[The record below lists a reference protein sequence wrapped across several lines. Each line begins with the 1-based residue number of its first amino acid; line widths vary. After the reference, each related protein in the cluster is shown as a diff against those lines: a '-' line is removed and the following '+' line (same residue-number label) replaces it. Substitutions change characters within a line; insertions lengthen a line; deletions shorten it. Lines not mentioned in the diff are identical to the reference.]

1 MAGGPF
7 DYITPAAQQNPFGS
21 AMQGFALGN
30 QVQQQQ
36 QQQQLAQEQ
45 LRAQMQLQRQYQSD
59 ISTLLQNPNAG
70 AKDFAGFQLKYP
82 QFKDAT
88 KAPFEALSEDQRKNE
103 VAFAGRAYSALN
115 SGRKDLALSM
125 LDDRLKAMENSGAN
139 PQQIAGLR
147 GTRDLIDA
155 LPVEQARNAAGMYV
169 ATISDPKQASSIFG
183 QLGQESRA
191 QQLQPFKTEEARI
204 GNVKTQA
211 EIDNVRSQ
219 IGERADRLGLDRD
232 KYNLDFDKALLEKQ
246 EKQLTNGVKLSAGME
261 KIQAD
266 AVGAA
271 SIAQQNSD
279 DAANLAEQFKNANI
293 GRGSFSTLGEYLAQV
308 TGNQDAVTSLRKRY
322 VQMKNQAGLSMLPA
336 GPASDT
342 DIKRIDAGFLP
353 ETADSKEIA
362 EWAASFAR
370 VQKAVALKENAK
382 ADWISEVGNTGKTTR
397 DIEVSGIKVPA
408 GTSFNDFVRRGLKP
422 QDITNPPQ
430 PAAGQ
435 PRYLDRTTWG
445 RSTTVD
451 GGGAVSPGVTQ
462 LPPA

>member
-36 QQQQLAQEQ
+36 QQQQLAQQ
-45 LRAQMQLQRQYQSD
+45 QIQAQMDQQRQYQSD
-59 ISTLLQNPNAG
+59 ISALLQNPNAG

-125 LDDRLKAMENSGAN
+125 MDDRLKAMENSGAN

-155 LPVEQARNAAGMYV
+155 LPIEQARNAAGMYV

-204 GNVKTQA
+204 GNVKTEA
-211 EIDNVRSQ
+211 EIANVRSQ
-219 IGERADRLGLDRD
+219 IAERTDRLGLDRD
-232 KYNLDFDKALLEKQ
+232 KFNLDFDAKLAELQQKG
-246 EKQLTNGVKLSAGME
+246 GVKLSAGME
-261 KIQAD
+261 KTQAD
-266 AVGAA
+266 SVGAA
-271 SIAQQNSD
+271 TVAQQASD
-279 DAANLAEQFKNANI
+279 DAATLADQFRNA
-293 GRGSFSTLGEYLAQV
+293 GGGYGVGATLSEKLAGLTGS
-308 TGNQDAVTSLRKRY
+308 QDSLTQLRKRY
-322 VQMKNQAGLSMLPA
+322 IQIKNQAALSMLPP
-336 GPASDT
+336 GPASDK
-342 DIKRIDAGFLP
+342 DISVIQSGFLP
-353 ETADSKEIA
+353 ETADSKQIA
-362 EWAASFAR
+362 DWLNSFSK
-370 VQKAVALKENAK
+370 VQKAVAMRENAK
-382 ADWISEVGNTGKTTR
+382 ADWISEVGNTGKANK
-397 DIEVSGIKVPA
+397 DIEVSGIQVPA
-408 GTSFNDFVRRGLKP
+408 GTSFNDFLRRGLKTQEVADP
-422 QDITNPPQ
+422 AQ
-430 PAAGQ
+430 PAAAR
-435 PRYLDRTTWG
+435 PRYLQPDSWG
-445 RSTTVD
+445 RTTTVD
-451 GGGAVSPGVTQ
+451 GGGAASPGVTQ